1 MPEGWDVNWEQTGLL
16 IGILSPLVGVPL
28 GVITLYLRA
37 IREHQ
42 TTSIGEVVRR
52 IETLEHSIGD
62 LLRATAEFDR
72 EYATKEE
79 WVRESMLA
87 RQRLERLTE
96 MTTRIET
103 ELENGKGLAAELSRA
118 TAAMVELVRHLAQN
132 HPRSTINVQGSIPDD
147 QEFGVAQSGA
157 RSERGDS

>member
-1 MPEGWDVNWEQTGLL
+1 MNWEQTGLL
-16 IGILSPLVGVPL
+16 IGVLSPLVGVPL

-37 IREHQ
+37 IREQQ
-42 TTSIGEVVRR
+42 TTSMSEVVRR

-62 LLRATAEFDR
+62 LLRATADFDR

-96 MTTRIET
+96 MTARIQA
-103 ELENGKGLAAELSRA
+103 ELESGKGLAAELGRA
-118 TAAMVELVRHLAQN
+118 TAAIVEVVR
-132 HPRSTINVQGSIPDD
+132 
-147 QEFGVAQSGA
+147 EFA
-157 RSERGDS
+157 RRAAEPAAETTNQ